1 MSVFQVGIGF
11 SVYRS
16 VFVEVG
22 SVLLSVFKISRY
34 RFSIFGIVLC
44 VKAPCADP
52 KILLPSQFAD
62 FVRNFD
68 RVAAAGRRSIRT
80 SVGLLP
86 VAEGVGELSSL
97 DTSNP
102 EELILQAPTADHAYR
117 TSDEFSIIAHLPCQ
131 AEIC

>member
-68 RVAAAGRRSIRT
+68 RVAAAGRR
-80 SVGLLP
+80 
-86 VAEGVGELSSL
+86 
-97 DTSNP
+97 
-102 EELILQAPTADHAYR
+102 
-117 TSDEFSIIAHLPCQ
+117 
-131 AEIC
+131 